1 MLATRVCRLSH
12 FSHNQPFAA
21 PWSVPSRLLCPWDSP
36 GKDTEV
42 CSHASSRGPSQPRDQ
57 PLSLMSPE
65 LAGRFFPTSSTW
77 EAPQGAHIKPNRPK
91 ALTHQR
97 ASRGTRQALAQIFSK
112 GAGPFNYRAL
122 FFSWLYSHKILFSAL
137 VRLSSEPGF
146 GLSFTHS
153 GRLLGMGVEK
163 RKSRSCRKISFVFWK
178 PGFLEK
184 MMLCILK
191 GRGRRFLWQQTSL
204 GADYQKA
211 VRARGSDFLWGRLLW
226 SSSDPGPW
234 GREPP
239 PNE

>member
-1 MLATRVCRLSH
+1 MASPAEAVRIVYALATRGSIHYLTLHSLMLATRVCRLSH

-163 RKSRSCRKISFVFWK
+163 RKSRSCRKISFVF
-178 PGFLEK
+178 
-184 MMLCILK
+184 
-191 GRGRRFLWQQTSL
+191 
-204 GADYQKA
+204 
-211 VRARGSDFLWGRLLW
+211 
-226 SSSDPGPW
+226 
-234 GREPP
+234 
-239 PNE
+239 